1 MVYTNIGLMS
11 LKRRQL
17 MRICGVFLCTFPCPR
32 LKDFLMLKDF
42 FVCLLKIF
50 VVVAAFLFL
59 SEIVLN

>member
-1 MVYTNIGLMS
+1 
-11 LKRRQL
+11 

-32 LKDFLMLKDF
+32 LKDFLMLKDV